1 MPRGFAGETSAQEAR
16 GNENIS
22 EAQVDR
28 GRDEADMRSEARD
41 FRSSASPINNVRPSI
56 DALVNSF
63 TAKYGPLSRGA
74 FNSVYGRNI
83 QNPGGIDTLGY
94 GTANVLGKLA
104 PNIFRGGVKS
114 TVPQLSGTVF
124 SKKAPGGG
132 TLVKSGG
139 KMMGMSAEDYYS
151 GKSGAGVGRSDLETY
166 QDKYGY
172 ATPQERELN
181 RAYDQY
187 MNPYNE
193 PGKVGYNPDAP
204 TMNPVTDQV
213 RPGLRSGIFTDM
225 SGRPTVQGPLRT
237 MDTAYS
243 AQDRA
248 VMSLA
253 GLTLGGLMQQLTGK
267 KTVIGNVPSMDAML
281 PTPEM
286 IEQGQTYGGLS
297 RQIGA
302 GIGDVFQGIQ
312 SYFSPEPQNRPPAP
326 QYTEAQLNENMYG
339 VGMPDLGVSSYGAPV
354 PEANIQLNRSAGP
367 ITTEDVVRDI
377 DTVLDKLNTGA
388 LGELRNSA
396 TSASSPPVGSVFEV
410 DGRSF
415 LVGKNG
421 PIELS
426 GVAEQDAVSSNPLM
440 ESVGPETKIM
450 SPQDY
455 FANETGQLANPASK
469 DIDGR
474 TMGLDEGLYGKRPE
488 VLSGIQLASDT
499 NFDGT
504 YDRSFF
510 NDVLGIMG
518 LTETPT
524 VDFQPQILQRT
535 PSGEFI
541 EIQPRERKEIQGPQS
556 SRSLPNVMTL
566 AEGKTYRSGYQGQS
580 GLYSAGGK
588 GQTYYGG
595 GNQQNKNFLGT
606 AAERARQAFD
616 NLYGYFTG

>member
-132 TLVKSGG
+132 TLLKSGG

-151 GKSGAGVGRSDLETY
+151 GKSGADVGRSDLETY

-193 PGKVGYNPDAP
+193 PGKVGYNLDAP

-225 SGRPTVQGPLRT
+225 SGIPTVQGPLRT

-243 AQDRA
+243 AQDRTA
-248 VMSLA
+248 MSLA

-286 IEQGQTYGGLS
+286 LEQGQTYGGLS

-388 LGELRNSA
+388 LGEI
-396 TSASSPPVGSVFEV
+396 
-410 DGRSF
+410 
-415 LVGKNG
+415 GK
-421 PIELS
+421 
-426 GVAEQDAVSSNPLM
+426 QSNRGTL
-440 ESVGPETKIM
+440 
-450 SPQDY
+450 
-455 FANETGQLANPASK
+455 
-469 DIDGR
+469 
-474 TMGLDEGLYGKRPE
+474 RPE
-488 VLSGIQLASDT
+488 DINAQDLRTTAGAALADA

-524 VDFQPQILQRT
+524 FDFQPQILQRT

>member
-1 MPRGFAGETSAQEAR
+1 MESPENIAGGYSASGGWGSGPSNNNDRSGDDRTVDQLRQAQEINLLNTNAYLNDIDLSNRR
-16 GNENIS
+16 GID
-22 EAQVDR
+22 QV
-28 GRDEADMRSEARD
+28 M
-41 FRSSASPINNVRPSI
+41 N
-56 DALVNSF
+56 LF
-63 TAKYGPLSRGA
+63 TSQYGPISRSA
-74 FNSVYGRNI
+74 FNTAYDRTLA
-83 QNPGGIDTLGY
+83 NPGGIGTLGY
-94 GTANVLGKLA
+94 NTAKTLNRIA
-104 PNIFRGGVKS
+104 PSLFSGQVK
-114 TVPQLSGTVF
+114 TNVPQLSGTVF

-132 TLVKSGG
+132 TLVMSGG
-139 KMMGMSAEDYYS
+139 KSMGMSAEDYYS
-151 GKSGAGVGRSDLETY
+151 GKSGADVGRSDLETY

-193 PGKVGYNPDAP
+193 RGKVGYNPDAP

-243 AQDRA
+243 AQDRTA
-248 VMSLA
+248 MSLA

-286 IEQGQTYGGLS
+286 VEQGQTYGGLS

-302 GIGDVFQGIQ
+302 GIGDVVQGVQ

-326 QYTEAQLNENMYG
+326 QYTEAQLSENMYG

-388 LGELRNSA
+388 LGEI
-396 TSASSPPVGSVFEV
+396 
-410 DGRSF
+410 
-415 LVGKNG
+415 GK
-421 PIELS
+421 
-426 GVAEQDAVSSNPLM
+426 QSNRGTL
-440 ESVGPETKIM
+440 
-450 SPQDY
+450 
-455 FANETGQLANPASK
+455 
-469 DIDGR
+469 
-474 TMGLDEGLYGKRPE
+474 RPE
-488 VLSGIQLASDT
+488 DINAQDLRTTAGAALADA

-524 VDFQPQILQRT
+524 FDFQPQILQRT

-566 AEGKTYRSGYQGQS
+566 ADAGRNTYRSGYQGQS
-580 GLYSAGGK
+580 GLYNPGGK

-595 GNQQNKNFLGT
+595 GDQQNKNFLGT

>member
-1 MPRGFAGETSAQEAR
+1 MGNWNSSDFSDEDMDQDVQQDIAAAAAQSVGIDMGGYDFGGYDPSGTDFTGVSNRSAASAIANSFMADPNSAARTAMAIRQSYPVYSGSMRPALDAFINRYTAAR
-16 GNENIS
+16 GPLT
-22 EAQVDR
+22 
-28 GRDEADMRSEARD
+28 RS
-41 FRSSASPINNVRPSI
+41 
-56 DALVNSF
+56 
-63 TAKYGPLSRGA
+63 A
-74 FNSVYGRNI
+74 FNRAYDITKTNL
-83 QNPGGIDTLGY
+83 GGINTLGY
-94 GTANVLGKLA
+94 DTAKALQRIG
-104 PNIFRGGVKS
+104 IGSGQVKS
-114 TVPQLSGTVF
+114 ADPTAGRLRGTVF
-124 SKKAPGGG
+124 KDGVISKGGVNQGVSADKYYGGPAPMNAEG
-132 TLVKSGG
+132 TR
-139 KMMGMSAEDYYS
+139 EYN
-151 GKSGAGVGRSDLETY
+151 TY
-166 QDKYGY
+166 FDKYGY
-172 ATPQERELN
+172 ADPANRALN

-204 TMNPVTDQV
+204 IMNPVTDQV

-286 IEQGQTYGGLS
+286 MEQGQTYGGLS

-302 GIGDVFQGIQ
+302 GIGDVVQGIQ

-388 LGELRNSA
+388 LGEI
-396 TSASSPPVGSVFEV
+396 
-410 DGRSF
+410 
-415 LVGKNG
+415 GK
-421 PIELS
+421 
-426 GVAEQDAVSSNPLM
+426 QSNRGTL
-440 ESVGPETKIM
+440 
-450 SPQDY
+450 
-455 FANETGQLANPASK
+455 
-469 DIDGR
+469 
-474 TMGLDEGLYGKRPE
+474 RPE
-488 VLSGIQLASDT
+488 DINAQDLRTTAGAALADA

-518 LTETPT
+518 LRETPT
-524 VDFQPQILQRT
+524 FDFQPQILQRT

-566 AEGKTYRSGYQGQS
+566 ADAERNTYRSGYQGQP